1 VGVQNVTTLLIPM
14 TSKKTSKALY
24 RLTAIE
30 LIALLRTNEC
40 SAREVTESCIAR
52 IAELDPVVRA
62 FVDIDVDGAL
72 RRAIELDEKSPS
84 GPLHGVPIAVKET
97 VDVAGLKCT
106 LGTQVHRSR
115 IPACDAIAVQR
126 LREAGAIIVGTTVS
140 TEYAIA
146 RAGPTTN
153 PHNSAH
159 TPGGSS
165 SGSAAAVA
173 AGMVPIA
180 VGTQTIG
187 SIIRPSTYCGIFG
200 LKPTKGAINTSGA
213 MPLSVYL
220 DHIGPMA
227 RTVADISLACRIM
240 FDRDAAHS
248 AIISSDKTPTRA
260 LRIEGPMQER
270 IESPTREALNRAQ
283 TLLEGN
289 GIQVER
295 GSLPSTFANVVSC
308 YETILF
314 RDIALNHGQDR
325 DAFGNAMS
333 DRLRKIID
341 DGRAVSDREYN
352 ESIAEAEVYRQKLR
366 KLLAGD
372 TIILAPATDGAAP
385 IFSEETGPSR
395 LQGLWTLAG
404 LPALAVPCGKVE
416 GLPVGVQLIAA
427 PERDNL
433 VLSAGGLFTAEW
445 PPEPSHFPRG
455 CRKK

>member
-1 VGVQNVTTLLIPM
+1 MTTQ
-14 TSKKTSKALY
+14 KTSKALH

-30 LIALLRTNEC
+30 LIALMRTNEC
-40 SAREVTESCIAR
+40 SAREVTESCLAR

-72 RRAIELDEKSPS
+72 RRASELDEKGPS
-84 GPLHGVPIAVKET
+84 GPLHGLPIAVKET

-115 IPACDAIAVQR
+115 IPARDAIVVQR

-153 PHNSAH
+153 PHNFAH

-173 AGMVPIA
+173 AGMVPIS
-180 VGTQTIG
+180 VGTQTVG

-200 LKPTKGAINTSGA
+200 LKPAKGAINTSGA
-213 MPLSVYL
+213 MPLSRYL

-227 RTVADISLACRIM
+227 RVVADISLACRVM
-240 FDRDAAHS
+240 FDRDATHS
-248 AIISSDKTPTRA
+248 ATISSEKTPTLA
-260 LRIEGPMQER
+260 FRIEGPMEER
-270 IESPTREALNRAQ
+270 IEPATREALNRAQ
-283 TLLEGN
+283 ALLEGN
-289 GIQVER
+289 GIRVEGGR
-295 GSLPSTFANVVSC
+295 LPSSFANVASC

-314 RDIALNHGQDR
+314 RDIAMNHGHDR
-325 DAFGNAMS
+325 DTFGNAMS
-333 DRLRKIID
+333 DRLRRIID
-341 DGRAVSDREYN
+341 DGRAVSDREYG
-352 ESIAEAEVYRQKLR
+352 EAIAEAQVYRQELQQ
-366 KLLAGD
+366 LLAGD
-372 TIILAPATDGAAP
+372 TIILAPATDGTAP
-385 IFSEETGPSR
+385 VFSEETGPSR

-404 LPALAVPCGKVE
+404 LPTLAVPCGKVE

-427 PERDNL
+427 PDRLDL
-433 VLSAGGLFTAEW
+433 VLSAGGLFEADW
-445 PPEPSHFPRG
+445 PTEPGHSLAG
-455 CRKK
+455 STKQ